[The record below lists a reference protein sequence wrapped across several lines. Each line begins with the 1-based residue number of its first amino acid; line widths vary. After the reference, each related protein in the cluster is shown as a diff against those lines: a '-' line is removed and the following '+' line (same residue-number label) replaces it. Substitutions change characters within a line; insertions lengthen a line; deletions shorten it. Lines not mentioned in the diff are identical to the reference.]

1 MEHKIYNWIFTLKAI
16 AIILITNSHFK
27 PIYPNNISQFA
38 FGGAMGCAIFFFCSG
53 FTMASID
60 TSSFLNYI
68 TKRIIRIIPP
78 VWIFS
83 ICITNSI
90 DWKDYILIDSY
101 WFLQAIIV
109 FYILFYLTMKYL
121 KNIIIHIA
129 LFMLVLLLLIYN
141 HIPHNTW
148 IIDYA
153 AHPYHI
159 TWFYYFSIML
169 VGAYCRIK
177 EKSIIP
183 NKKHAIYFL
192 FSFITLYGIKYIGS
206 KYIQLI
212 NIQLLFPILL
222 IISTLIVYKAS
233 QAFDKIQNKYINR
246 CIMFLQRY
254 TLEIYIV
261 QFSCIHLCN
270 TSVNFYR

>member
-1 MEHKIYNWIFTLKAI
+1 MENKIYNWIFTLKAI

-27 PIYPNNISQFA
+27 PIYPSFFSQFA

-60 TSSFLNYI
+60 TSSFLKYI
-68 TKRIIRIIPP
+68 IKRLMRIIPP

-83 ICITNSI
+83 ICIINST

-109 FYILFYLTMKYL
+109 FYILFYFTIKYL
-121 KNIIIHIA
+121 KTVIIYIA
-129 LFMLVLLLLIYN
+129 LFMLVPLLLMYN
-141 HIPHNTW
+141 HTPHNTW

-177 EKSIIP
+177 EKNIIT
-183 NKKHAIYFL
+183 NRKYAIYFL
-192 FSFITLYGIKYIGS
+192 FSFI
-206 KYIQLI
+206 
-212 NIQLLFPILL
+212 
-222 IISTLIVYKAS
+222 IIW
-233 QAFDKIQNKYINR
+233 D
-246 CIMFLQRY
+246 
-254 TLEIYIV
+254 
-261 QFSCIHLCN
+261 
-270 TSVNFYR
+270 